1 MQRRGFENDEGT
13 FLLDLVKIA
22 LGVFIGGL
30 AAMFTYE
37 GITAWR
43 LEQAAKKIAAD
54 LQREAQAL
62 QAQERQ
68 RALQRDAARREDAER
83 AALQRAADEAVAR
96 EMRALKERK
105 EAAWQRFF
113 RPSEPC
119 RIDSATLPCANEH
132 MAARKRF
139 EATYV
144 DR

>member
-13 FLLDLVKIA
+13 FLLDLFKIA

-37 GITAWR
+37 AITAWR
-43 LEQAAKKIAAD
+43 LEQAAKKITAD
-54 LQREAQAL
+54 LQRETQAL
-62 QAQERQ
+62 QARERQ
-68 RALQRDAARREDAER
+68 QALQRDEARRDELAR
-83 AALQRAADEAVAR
+83 AAQQRAEDEAMAR
-96 EMRALKERK
+96 EIRERRERK

-119 RIDSATLPCANEH
+119 RMDSATLPCANEH